1 MHIPENY
8 LSPSTCTVLLS
19 ASLPFLYH
27 AVKKVE
33 KELTVDK
40 WPMLGVGAALS
51 FLFMMLNIPVPGGTT
66 AHAVGGTLLAILLG
80 PWAAILAMTTT
91 LIIQAVLFGDGGI
104 LAIGANILNMAV
116 ALPITGYFT
125 FQALKRWM
133 PGYIAAGI
141 AGYVGI
147 NVAAF
152 LTAVEFGIQ
161 PMLFHDAQGLALYSP
176 YPLRI
181 AIPAMMIP
189 HLTIAGLAEGLV
201 TAIVYKLVYGGDMVG
216 MRQKMAYGLMAFLIV
231 VCPLGLLAEGDA
243 WGEWATE
250 DIAQIAETG
259 TPLGYTPAGML
270 HGFSWESP
278 IPDYAFPGLPD
289 ATGYIASALI
299 GVALCMITFKIFK
312 SFQVKH

>member
-176 YPLRI
+176 YPLSI

>member
-116 ALPITGYFT
+116 ALPIIGYFT

-176 YPLRI
+176 YPLSI